1 MSPDL
6 ADMIVGTHWTAMPS
20 FSGKTLKTE
29 MVCKEYPHLN
39 TTIGGTLGEF
49 VETDH
54 PIFGFGGKSKV
65 NVFVIFDRK
74 QQQKNH
80 DIFLYARNTNK
91 LIFNL
96 GKKCK
101 FI

>member
-65 NVFVIFDRK
+65 NVFLFLIENNNRRTMIFFSMLEI
-74 QQQKNH
+74 QIN
-80 DIFLYARNTNK
+80 
-91 LIFNL
+91 
-96 GKKCK
+96 
-101 FI
+101 

>member
-6 ADMIVGTHWTAMPS
+6 ADMIVGTHWTAIPS

-74 QQQKNH
+74 H
-80 DIFLYARNTNK
+80 DIFLNARNTNK